1 MNRSL
6 SHLTRKYFI
15 DAPIHFKE
23 TPGEPKLYLPISRLE
38 FWNSSGK
45 IDVSVLQSK
54 TRLKL
59 GIQQ

>member
-1 MNRSL
+1 MNRPL

-15 DAPIHFKE
+15 DAPIHTFQ
-23 TPGEPKLYLPISRLE
+23 PKLYLPISRLE

-45 IDVSVLQSK
+45 MDVSVLQNK